1 MTKAIIFDFDGT
13 IVESVDT
20 KTEAF
25 RTLFAAYPAQL
36 NRILAI
42 HLQHGG
48 LSRFE
53 KFAMIY
59 RDVLGRAPEPGEFDE
74 LGRRFAALVRDAVVK
89 CPFVPGA
96 RAFLERWAARLPL
109 VVVSG
114 TPEEELRGIVD
125 ERQLDQ
131 FFLEVHGSP
140 RAKSAIVAD
149 VLARHRWTPID
160 VLLVG
165 DAESD
170 RIAAETVGV
179 RFIGRVRPGDANP
192 FPPAVTTLPDLSS
205 LHDRLEM
212 ASVLSPEP

>member
-1 MTKAIIFDFDGT
+1 MTQAIVFDFDGT

-36 NRILAI
+36 DRILAV
-42 HLQHGG
+42 HLQNGG

-59 RDVLGRAPEPGEFDE
+59 RDVLGRAPESGEFDE
-74 LGRRFAALVRDAVVK
+74 LGRRFAALVRDAVVR
-89 CPFVPGA
+89 CPFVSGA
-96 RAFLERWAARLPL
+96 REFLEQWSTRLSL

-114 TPEEELRGIVD
+114 TPEDELRGIVE
-125 ERQLDQ
+125 ERQLER
-131 FFLEVHGSP
+131 FFVEVHGSP
-140 RAKSAIVAD
+140 RGKSGIVAD
-149 VLARHRWTPID
+149 VLARHRWSPMQ

-170 RIAAETVGV
+170 RLAADATGL

-192 FPPAVTTLPDLSS
+192 FPPGVTTLPDLN
-205 LHDRLEM
+205 RL
-212 ASVLSPEP
+212 AACLAATSVSARKP